1 MKLTVKT
8 KDGEIYEIETG
19 IDNLL
24 SAKDKEIEEALKKQ
38 REEIMEKLLSK
49 QQEVWGLGGGHDF
62 VISVDNIKEL
72 LK

>member
-38 REEIMEKLLSK
+38 REEI
-49 QQEVWGLGGGHDF
+49 
-62 VISVDNIKEL
+62 
-72 LK
+72 